1 MDKIDAKNK
10 NSLVL
15 ALVGDAVE
23 SLWLRERFAKETDL
37 NVNAITKKINK
48 LVNAS
53 AQAKSL
59 ELIEKSLNEDEV
71 SVVRRARNS
80 HTHSTAKNYS
90 VIDYRHATAF
100 EALLGYLY
108 LSEQNERIN
117 QIMETVFTVL
127 EK

>member
-1 MDKIDAKNK
+1 MDKIDVKNK

-23 SLWLRERFAKETDL
+23 SLWLREWFAKTTDL
-37 NVNAITKKINK
+37 KVNAITKRINK
-48 LVNAS
+48 LVNAN

-59 ELIEKSLNEDEV
+59 ALIEDQLNEDEA

-90 VIDYRHATAF
+90 VIDYRYATAF
-100 EALLGYLY
+100 EALLGYLF
-108 LSEQNERIN
+108 LTEQTKRIDDILERVV
-117 QIMETVFTVL
+117 EEF
-127 EK
+127 K